1 MMVATGKEI
10 RNFILDP
17 TNDLDELFDLITENS
32 QNVIDGILSALYKL
46 LLRNYEQNK
55 SRSDYLIY
63 ILDNMIDEFSNEEL
77 KFLNIKIDELNN
89 NIVNNIKKKQRVLIR
104 EPINKLNDIH
114 NKAAEKIISD
124 IKNSKIK
131 LLEYLIFQEK
141 N

>member
-17 TNDLDELFDLITENS
+17 TNDLDELFDLIIENS

-55 SRSDYLIY
+55 SRSNYLIY

-77 KFLNIKIDELNN
+77 KFLSNN
-89 NIVNNIKKKQRVLIR
+89 SITLI
-104 EPINKLNDIH
+104 ICSFNSIFLFL
-114 NKAAEKIISD
+114 II
-124 IKNSKIK
+124 
-131 LLEYLIFQEK
+131 L
-141 N
+141 